1 MRGLCLEMG
10 KSLEWPV
17 CVPFHHKV
25 ICLALKF
32 RCLLPKRSLAP
43 SGGVDITGGTIRPAA
58 GINKDVWRTICQRA
72 GLLFPVFLD
81 QIRIGA
87 YCVGTIS
94 LKIEFFFSVTTS
106 FVMATCVFSGLV
118 NYLVPV

>member
-1 MRGLCLEMG
+1 MAG
-10 KSLEWPV
+10 P
-17 CVPFHHKV
+17 KV
-25 ICLALKF
+25 QVSTAQEVL
-32 RCLLPKRSLAP
+32 LAP

-94 LKIEFFFSVTTS
+94 LKIEFFS
-106 FVMATCVFSGLV
+106 L
-118 NYLVPV
+118 